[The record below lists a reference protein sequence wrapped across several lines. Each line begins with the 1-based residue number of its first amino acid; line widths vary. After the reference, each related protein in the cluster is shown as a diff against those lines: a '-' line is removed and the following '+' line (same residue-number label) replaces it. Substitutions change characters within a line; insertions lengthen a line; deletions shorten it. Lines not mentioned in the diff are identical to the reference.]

1 MSDASNAIRSGVQD
15 TAAKAGEKI
24 QGAASSAMDKAQE
37 LASTAGERVK
47 EATSALGGKVQSV
60 ASTLRERAPQEGMLG
75 TASGAVA
82 DSLDSAGRYL
92 QEEGLVGMAEDVTEL
107 IRRNPIPAMFVGIA
121 IGFMLARA
129 LRS

>member
-1 MSDASNAIRSGVQD
+1 MSDTSNAIRSGVED
-15 TAAKAGEKI
+15 TAAKASEKV
-24 QGAASSAMDKAQE
+24 QGAVSSAMDKAQE
-37 LASTAGERVK
+37 LASTAGERAK
-47 EATSALGGKVQSV
+47 EATSALGGKVQSM

-92 QEEGLVGMAEDVTEL
+92 QEEGLVGMAEDLTEL
-107 IRRNPIPAMFVGIA
+107 IRRNPIPAMFVGIG